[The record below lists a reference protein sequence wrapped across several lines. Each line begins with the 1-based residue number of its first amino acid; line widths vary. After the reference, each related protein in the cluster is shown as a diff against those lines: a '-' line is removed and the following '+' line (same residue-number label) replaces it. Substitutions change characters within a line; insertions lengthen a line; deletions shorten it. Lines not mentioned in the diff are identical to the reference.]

1 MTERPTTFFVCG
13 CPKSGTTWVQLLL
26 DHHPEVTCAG
36 ESHLVVL
43 LKKFSALI
51 EDHNAHQRRRNTEI
65 FGDIVG
71 YTPFPEIDVEDEC
84 WLYGALVTRMLEKA
98 ARKPGVRAVGDK
110 TPDIAEHLAWF
121 PRALP
126 QARFIHVI
134 RDARDVA
141 VSSWHHLHR
150 TGPEAE
156 LRQLAAFA
164 EYAVLSV
171 QLWQAVI
178 QRARAAAAALGER
191 YLEVRYEDLHAD
203 PDAGLDRLLRF
214 LGVSSDPMVRRA
226 CIEQASFGTASGGRA
241 AGQEDR
247 AAFLRKGLPGDWR
260 SWFDPALNQAVLAQV
275 GPLLAELGYPAAAAP
290 AG

>member
-1 MTERPTTFFVCG
+1 MFFVCG

-26 DHHPEVTCAG
+26 DRHPAVTCAG

-51 EDHNAHQRRRNTEI
+51 DDHNFHQRRRNTEI
-65 FGDIVG
+65 FGDLVG
-71 YTPFPEIDVEDEC
+71 YTPFPEIDHDDER
-84 WLYGALVTRMLEKA
+84 WLYESLIARMLEKA
-98 ARKPGVRAVGDK
+98 ARKPGVRAIGDK
-110 TPDIAEHLAWF
+110 TPDIAEHLAW
-121 PRALP
+121 LP
-126 QARFIHVI
+126 LAMPEAKFIHVI

-156 LRQLAAFA
+156 LHKLSAFRD
-164 EYAVLSV
+164 YALLSV

-178 QRARAAAAALGER
+178 ERARAGAAAAGLGAR
-191 YLEVRYEDLHAD
+191 YLEIRYEDLHAD
-203 PDAGLDRLLRF
+203 PDGALARLLGF
-214 LGVSSDPMVRRA
+214 LGVASDALERRA
-226 CIEQASFGTASGGRA
+226 CIEQASFGTVSGGRA

-247 AAFLRKGLPGDWR
+247 TAFLRKGVPGDWR
-260 SWFDPALNQAVLAQV
+260 NWFDPALNAAVLAQV
-275 GPLLAELGYPAAAAP
+275 GPLLTALGYAPEAAP